1 MMCTR
6 HPPRNANGAASSP
19 TQGGSHGQSKAAK
32 RKRGPSFPSPEP
44 YYYRL
49 DPNVART
56 IKPRISPL
64 CISKAI
70 DLLGPNIEI
79 INPSPEISI
88 VHHCSAE
95 ANPLEVGVHYNSIKC
110 GLRFPLHPFVS
121 EFLNTHQIIPAQLA
135 PNGYKFLVVFLNICK
150 ECDIPPS
157 QSLFHYLFTVEAG
170 TKVETQSFVTV
181 SSRRGLKF
189 VTDIP
194 SSHSGWKQR
203 FFKVRLPESQICFP
217 NVWATR
223 VIHFPMPEETPELL
237 SQAKKIASVPRS
249 CNIYASKEKI
259 DILYGLKEAEADET
273 VADEPPN
280 VESIPVA
287 DLMEPK
293 PEVIEV
299 EEQSTKEMAEK
310 IKALEAQVFF
320 ARQAGV
326 EDFKKSKEFEQSAL
340 QYMHQ
345 NVEAFVGW
353 ELADEARREAFF
365 KIVDDH
371 PASVEKKVREEVAAY
386 CKYPLP

>member
-1 MMCTR
+1 MCPR

-32 RKRGPSFPSPEP
+32 RKRGPSFPLQEP
-44 YYYRL
+44 HYYRL
-49 DPNVART
+49 DPNVAQT

-189 VTDIP
+189 VTGIP
-194 SSHSGWKQR
+194 SSHSGWKER

-237 SQAKKIASVPRS
+237 SHVKKITSVPRS
-249 CNIYASKEKI
+249 CNSYAK
-259 DILYGLKEAEADET
+259 
-273 VADEPPN
+273 VVP
-280 VESIPVA
+280 
-287 DLMEPK
+287 DLMEVK

-299 EEQSTKEMAEK
+299 VGESTKEMAEK

-365 KIVDDH
+365 KIVDHH
-371 PASVEKKVREEVAAY
+371 PASIEKKAREEVAAY
-386 CKYPLP
+386 YKYPLP